1 MAELVVLQSRKKA
14 PLSDL
19 SAQFFVMELDSDCSE
34 GEIDPRK
41 ISICYL
47 IKKGII
53 L

>member
-1 MAELVVLQSRKKA
+1 MAELVVLQSLKKT
-14 PLSDL
+14 PLSVL
-19 SAQFFVMELDSDCSE
+19 LAQFFVIGLDSDCSE